1 QYSMPLGT
9 GDIRNRK
16 PRYKSYDT
24 HLYGLDE
31 NLKEKKKSYRSLI
44 GLSTTDTY
52 NLIGLTIIAFFVRL
66 YQIDYPT
73 SVVFD
78 EVHFGGFAAKYI
90 KGKFFMDV
98 HPPLAK
104 LLITFAGV
112 LGGFDGNFTFNGIG
126 MDYIEPKVPYV
137 IMRLVSG
144 ILGVLVIPIAYLT
157 IKLAG
162 FSTIAAFLVSSLV
175 IFENGLI
182 TQSRLILLDSPL
194 VAFTAFTVLMWV
206 KFLNQEKRPFEL
218 WWWVWLAM
226 TGVGLGLTVSV
237 KWVGLFTIA
246 FIGLST
252 ISGLWRLLG
261 DLRVTPALFL
271 KHFIARALCLII
283 IPIALYLSFFVL
295 HFAILPNSGTGDGFM
310 SSEFQQTLRGHGMQD
325 MPLDIAFGSSVSIK
339 HVNTQGGYLHSHLHN
354 YPTGS
359 KQQQITLY
367 PHKDDNNLWI
377 IQNETDPEVPF
388 SETDPIWIHHNDVI
402 RLNHAITKRRM
413 HSHDVRAPVTDAD
426 YQNEVSAYGY
436 DGFPGDANDFWRV
449 EITDYDK
456 SDPESRERLRTL
468 HTKFRLYHVITGCY
482 LYSHKVKLPDWGF
495 EQQEVTCVKNGHYP
509 NTIWYIESNS
519 HPKLPDDAEKV
530 NYRKPGFL
538 KKFLEL
544 NKVMWTTNSG
554 LTDSHPYDSRPLSW
568 ILLTRGINF
577 WSKEHRQ
584 IYLLGNPLVWWS
596 SAFAI
601 LIFIIAKSIIILR
614 EKRGYKDHLD
624 VASVYVFTIFS
635 PIIYG
640 GSWTKSD
647 CQKAKWISTWD
658 FECQTYHDKYEDYL
672 TSRNIIVK
680 ESDITVNGS
689 NIVANESNIVVNEL
703 NISGNGSNIDVNES
717 NATENSQ
724 ESTIDHVFK
733 EEPFVEKVATI
744 VSSIVLYVINKAD
757 SISETNVS
765 SIPYQYNLR
774 LKRPTQ
780 INKRYDYIIETI
792 PANTSDPSLP
802 LNSTQLVK
810 LAELISRSLKL
821 DTPGYYE
828 VQEYKYVPN
837 TSKYTKYLTVI
848 GKFEHWISFGWGPPV
863 IISFT
868 NSTPTSDD
876 PLELKL
882 CEYKLTWTILLNG
895 HISRKCQ
902 KKGEK
907 DYVQVSYVKGESI
920 FATSFFGFKFYS
932 PDQSSN
938 FGHINGIHLF
948 DMNARAIYVEQ
959 NAPFPPIIPALFAAY
974 FDFIESS

>member
-1 QYSMPLGT
+1 MPLGT

-31 NLKEKKKSYRSLI
+31 NLKEKKSYRSLI
-44 GLSTTDTY
+44 GLSTTDAY
-52 NLIGLTIIAFFVRL
+52 NLIGLTIIAVFVRL
-66 YQIDYPT
+66 YQINYPT

-78 EVHFGGFAAKYI
+78 EVHFGGFAAKYL

-112 LGGFDGNFTFNGIG
+112 LGGFDGTFTFKEIG

-175 IFENGLI
+175 MFENGLI

-283 IPIALYLSFFVL
+283 IPISLYLFFFVI

-310 SSEFQQTLRGHGMQD
+310 SSEFQQTLRGHGMED
-325 MPLDIAFGSSVSIK
+325 MPLDIAFGSSVAIK

-402 RLNHAITKRRM
+402 RLNHAVTKRRI
-413 HSHDVRAPVTDAD
+413 HSHDVRPPVTDAD

-544 NKVMWTTNSG
+544 NKVMWSTNSG

-584 IYLLGNPLVWWS
+584 IYLLGNPLIWWS

-601 LIFIIAKSIIILR
+601 LIFIIAKTITILR

-624 VASVYVFTIFS
+624 GKKEHFESWSGLIFMGWCLHYLPFFLMSRQLFLHHYFPSLYFAILLIGIIFDLFTHKLSSRYKLIIAIIFLVASVYVFTIFS

-640 GSWTKSD
+640 GSWTKTD

-658 FECQTYHDKYEDYL
+658 FECQTYHDNYEDYL
-672 TSRNIIVK
+672 ASRNIVVK
-680 ESDITVNGS
+680 ESDIVVDGS

-717 NATENSQ
+717 NATEISQ
-724 ESTIDHVFK
+724 ESTTDHVFK
-733 EEPFVEKVATI
+733 EEPFVEKVG
-744 VSSIVLYVINKAD
+744 D
-757 SISETNVS
+757 HDE
-765 SIPYQYNLR
+765 
-774 LKRPTQ
+774 
-780 INKRYDYIIETI
+780 EEE
-792 PANTSDPSLP
+792 
-802 LNSTQLVK
+802 
-810 LAELISRSLKL
+810 AEEEAEAE
-821 DTPGYYE
+821 DNE
-828 VQEYKYVPN
+828 
-837 TSKYTKYLTVI
+837 
-848 GKFEHWISFGWGPPV
+848 
-863 IISFT
+863 
-868 NSTPTSDD
+868 
-876 PLELKL
+876 
-882 CEYKLTWTILLNG
+882 
-895 HISRKCQ
+895 
-902 KKGEK
+902 
-907 DYVQVSYVKGESI
+907 
-920 FATSFFGFKFYS
+920 
-932 PDQSSN
+932 DQD
-938 FGHINGIHLF
+938 IH
-948 DMNARAIYVEQ
+948 DH
-959 NAPFPPIIPALFAAY
+959 
-974 FDFIESS
+974 

>member
-1 QYSMPLGT
+1 MASLYQEQYSMPLGT

-31 NLKEKKKSYRSLI
+31 NLKEKKSYRSLI

-144 ILGVLVIPIAYLT
+144 ILGVIVIPIAYLT

-377 IQNETDPEVPF
+377 IQNETDPEIPF

-601 LIFIIAKSIIILR
+601 LIFIIAKLIIILR

-624 VASVYVFTIFS
+624 GKKDHFESWSGLIFMGWCLHYLPFFIMSRQLFLHHYFPSLYFAILLIGIIFDLFTHKLSSRYKLIIAIIFLVASVYVFTIFS

-672 TSRNIIVK
+672 ASRNIIVK
-680 ESDITVNGS
+680 ESDIIVNGS

-724 ESTIDHVFK
+724 ESTTDHVFK
-733 EEPFVEKVATI
+733 EEPFVEKVG
-744 VSSIVLYVINKAD
+744 D
-757 SISETNVS
+757 HDEE
-765 SIPYQYNLR
+765 
-774 LKRPTQ
+774 
-780 INKRYDYIIETI
+780 DE
-792 PANTSDPSLP
+792 
-802 LNSTQLVK
+802 
-810 LAELISRSLKL
+810 AEEEEAEAE
-821 DTPGYYE
+821 D
-828 VQEYKYVPN
+828 
-837 TSKYTKYLTVI
+837 
-848 GKFEHWISFGWGPPV
+848 
-863 IISFT
+863 
-868 NSTPTSDD
+868 
-876 PLELKL
+876 
-882 CEYKLTWTILLNG
+882 NG
-895 HISRKCQ
+895 NQ
-902 KKGEK
+902 
-907 DYVQVSYVKGESI
+907 D
-920 FATSFFGFKFYS
+920 
-932 PDQSSN
+932 
-938 FGHINGIHLF
+938 IH
-948 DMNARAIYVEQ
+948 DH
-959 NAPFPPIIPALFAAY
+959 
-974 FDFIESS
+974 